1 MDSLTV
7 GSLDWARRTRGLL
20 DRRERARLAAR
31 AIAAQMKLVPARLRY
46 RVGLGAELAPALPED
61 LVAPDSAICQQ
72 AEELLRDLRPS
83 EIVGHSYRTYCWA
96 RILARRDR
104 VKHDSEVLYV
114 AALLH
119 DLGLAA
125 PNGGEPR
132 CFSLVGAEKAVQLA
146 SEAGWSDSSQL
157 AVGQA
162 ITLHMN
168 ASVAANE
175 GPEAHL
181 LTAGAQLD
189 VTGSRYWE
197 LSPAAREVVLSR
209 YPRNSAKEALARFFR
224 EEARSNP
231 NTRAAVYDRLTG
243 GRHPLRAP
251 FDQ

>member
-1 MDSLTV
+1 MNSSTV
-7 GSLDWARRTRGLL
+7 GSLDWARRTHGLL
-20 DRRERARLAAR
+20 GRRERARLAAR
-31 AIAAQMKLVPARLRY
+31 AIAAQMKSVPARLRY

-61 LVAPDSAICQQ
+61 LDAPDSAICQQ
-72 AEELLRDLRPS
+72 AEELLREVRPA
-83 EIVGHSYRTYCWA
+83 EIVGHSYRTYYWA

-104 VKHDSEVLYV
+104 VKHDSEILYV

-125 PNGGEPR
+125 PNGGNAR

-146 SEAGWSDSSQL
+146 TEASWSESSQL

-168 ASVAANE
+168 PSVAANE

-181 LTAGAQLD
+181 LTVGAQLD

-197 LSPAAREVVLSR
+197 LSAAARAVVLTR
-209 YPRNSAKEALARFFR
+209 HPRNSSKQALAQLFR

-231 NTRAAVYDRLTG
+231 NTRAAIYDRLTG

>member
-1 MDSLTV
+1 MNSSTV

-20 DRRERARLAAR
+20 DRRERARLAAQ
-31 AIAAQMKLVPARLRY
+31 AIAAQMKLAPARLRY

-72 AEELLRDLRPS
+72 AQELLRDLRPS

-104 VKHDSEVLYV
+104 VKHDPEVLYV

-125 PNGGEPR
+125 PNDGQPR
-132 CFSLVGAEKAVQLA
+132 CCSLVGAEKAVQMGT
-146 SEAGWSDSSQL
+146 EAGWSAPSQL

-168 ASVAANE
+168 ASVAASE

-181 LTAGAQLD
+181 LTAGA
-189 VTGSRYWE
+189 T
-197 LSPAAREVVLSR
+197 
-209 YPRNSAKEALARFFR
+209 
-224 EEARSNP
+224 
-231 NTRAAVYDRLTG
+231 
-243 GRHPLRAP
+243 
-251 FDQ
+251 

>member
-1 MDSLTV
+1 MAPS
-7 GSLDWARRTRGLL
+7 WHRRSPRTSRLQI
-20 DRRERARLAAR
+20 RRFANRP
-31 AIAAQMKLVPARLRY
+31 K
-46 RVGLGAELAPALPED
+46 
-61 LVAPDSAICQQ
+61 S
-72 AEELLRDLRPS
+72 LLRDLRPS

-104 VKHDSEVLYV
+104 VKHDPEVLYV

-125 PNGGEPR
+125 PNGGKAR
-132 CFSLVGAEKAVQLA
+132 CFTLVGAEKAVQLA
-146 SEAGWSDSSQL
+146 SQAGWSESSQL

-197 LSPAAREVVLSR
+197 LSSIAREVGLESVSAQFLQTSAGALFSR
-209 YPRNSAKEALARFFR
+209 RGAQQPKFTRCRIRPADRRPPPPPIAFR
-224 EEARSNP
+224 P
-231 NTRAAVYDRLTG
+231 VG
-243 GRHPLRAP
+243 PP
-251 FDQ
+251 